1 MIVVEPGTLMRGD
14 LVAAGAVRLDGWLE
28 GQIICSRLE
37 IGRDGYILGNVATKE
52 LLVAGQ
58 IVGTV
63 VAEAVHLMAGA
74 FVEGDVNHLTLSV
87 DPAATLIGSAIRGR
101 GVQLPPVLLALEAK
115 ALANRA
121 NADCGGQQA
130 PQALGVQTAAAMS
143 VLPRRILDSSA
154 VPTSR
159 RSTHLA

>member
-37 IGRDGYILGNVATKE
+37 IGRDGYILGNVTTKE
-52 LLVAGQ
+52 LLVGGQ

-63 VAEAVHLMAGA
+63 VAEAVYLVEGA
-74 FVEGDVNHLTLSV
+74 FVEGDVHHLTLSINR
-87 DPAATLIGSAIRGR
+87 AAVLIGSAIRGR
-101 GVQLPPVLLALEAK
+101 GVQMPPVLLALEAK
-115 ALANRA
+115 ALTNRA

-130 PQALGVQTAAAMS
+130 PQAMS
-143 VLPRRILDSSA
+143 VLPRRA
-154 VPTSR
+154 
-159 RSTHLA
+159 LAS